1 MKKILFIITLFL
13 CQFVNSQID
22 TFTYTQNFSNVVPV
36 DFTSTTPSGWN
47 FTNSGISNSNICV
60 CGSRSAKLIKTN
72 STKYMYIRLNVKTDY
87 TYILSV
93 WSRNICK
100 LDLAANETAN
110 QVSLLTS
117 VQSDIKACKGSA
129 WKESILVYNSTY
141 DGIMYFQLS
150 VNNFGEDDVYIDDI
164 TITEN
169 PPISLPITLLYFTAK
184 NADQYNRIEWSTA
197 SEDNNDYFLLEKTK
211 DGTDFSLVC
220 RVNGAGNSSSK
231 LIYEYYD
238 LVVFDGIVYYR
249 LKQVDY
255 DGVETKY
262 DMVSVDNRMKSSPAL
277 KKITNVLGQN
287 ISDPRTETI
296 LFFHYDDGSI
306 VKRYFS
312 EY

>member
-13 CQFVNSQID
+13 CQFINSQID
-22 TFTYTQNFSNVVPV
+22 TFTYTQTFSNVSPPN
-36 DFTSTTPSGWN
+36 FTSTPGDWS
-47 FTNSGISNSNICV
+47 FTNNNNSRT
-60 CGSRSAKLIKTN
+60 GAYSATIDDKN
-72 STKYMYIRLNVKTDY
+72 KYMYIKLSVKSGHTYTLTFWSKNICRLRLNVNDTPDQ
-87 TYILSV
+87 
-93 WSRNICK
+93 N
-100 LDLAANETAN
+100 
-110 QVSLLTS
+110 SLL
-117 VQSDIKACKGSA
+117 QSPTNINNIDGCEDGDWA
-129 WKESILVYNSTY
+129 ESTIIYTPFY
-141 DGIMYFQLS
+141 DGVMYFQIS
-150 VNNFGEDDVYIDDI
+150 ARDIDGDDGYLDDI

-184 NADQYNRIEWSTA
+184 NVDQYNRIEWATA

-238 LVVFDGIVYYR
+238 LVAFDGIVYYR